1 MAREPRQTPVTVYIE
16 PSLWILA
23 QKVLN
28 ERDITASSYIRNLVI
43 EDLRKRGILTPDLL
57 AGLLT
62 GTNMDSLLQ
71 AVANHANKTSKV

>member
-16 PSLWILA
+16 ASLWVLA
-23 QKVLN
+23 QKVLT

-43 EDLRKRGILTPDLL
+43 DDLRKRGILTADLL

-62 GTNMDSLLQ
+62 GTNMDTIME
-71 AVANHANKTSKV
+71 AVAAHVNKTS